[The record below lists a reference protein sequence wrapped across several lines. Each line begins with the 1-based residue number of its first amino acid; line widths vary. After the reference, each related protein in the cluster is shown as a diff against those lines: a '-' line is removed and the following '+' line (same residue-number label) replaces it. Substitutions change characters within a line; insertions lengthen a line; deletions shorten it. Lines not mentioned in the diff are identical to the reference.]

1 MFHQPLAETGT
12 QGSAMNELLL
22 GALGEQV
29 VDPEEGDDMFDQRL
43 HE

>member
-1 MFHQPLAETGT
+1 MD
-12 QGSAMNELLL
+12 ELLL

-29 VDPEEGDDMFDQRL
+29 ADPEEGDDMFDQRL